1 MKKTL
6 FLLSFLV
13 LLSGSISAKEKPK
26 KSNVEELAKT
36 TLSWDGNKLPSYA
49 TGTPEITILKITIE
63 PHQKLA
69 LHTHPV
75 INAGVLLTGELT
87 VITENEDVLNLKA
100 GEALVEVVNTWHYGI
115 NKGDEPAEILVFY
128 AGVEGEPITIKK

>member
-49 TGTPEITILKITIE
+49 KGTPEITILKITIE

-69 LHTHPV
+69 LHTHPA

-115 NKGDEPAEILVFY
+115 NKGDEPAEIIVFY

>member
-6 FLLSFLV
+6 FLLSFLI